1 MKRLLLFA
9 MAVIGL
15 FLAGSSQLRAQ
26 TAEGD
31 PFLGRWR
38 LNVAKSKFVNM
49 PAIDKPLILTIEG
62 QADARL
68 FIVEGLTADEKNV
81 AFSFLID
88 FGGAKKGAVE
98 GTERPNGE
106 DHISA
111 NKVDDHTVELTGTKD
126 GKVVDMSKAV
136 VSPDGK
142 TITITSQGTNEQ
154 GQQTT
159 ATSVWDKKV
168 PALP

>member
-15 FLAGSSQLRAQ
+15 FLAGSSQLLAQ

-38 LNVAKSKFVNM
+38 LNLAQSKFMNM
-49 PAIDKPLILTIEG
+49 GSLDKPLIMTIEG

-68 FIVEGLTADEKNV
+68 VIVEGITTDEKNI
-81 AFSFLID
+81 AYSFLID
-88 FGGAKKGAVE
+88 FGGSKKSRVE
-98 GTERPNGE
+98 GTNMPNGE
-106 DHISA
+106 DTITA
-111 NKVDDHTVELTGTKD
+111 NKTDDHTVEFTGTKE
-126 GKVVDMSKAV
+126 GKAV
-136 VSPDGK
+136 YSGHVVVSADGK
-142 TITITSQGTNEQ
+142 TITITTQGTDPQ
-154 GQQTT
+154 GKPTSE
-159 ATSVWDKKV
+159 TSVWDKKV